1 MAIFS
6 SGEDDGM
13 ADNSGRSQGRESSLS
28 IIAADLTVVGELR
41 TEGVVKIDGTVEGNV
56 RAARQVLI
64 SKGGYVRGDV
74 VTKEAIVGGRVA
86 GSIQASERVEVQD
99 AATVEG
105 DIATQRILVHEGGEV
120 NGNVKMGD
128 PAIAPTAAS
137 KPGSVGSGLQD
148 RDPTS

>member
-1 MAIFS
+1 
-6 SGEDDGM
+6 M
-13 ADNSGRSQGRESSLS
+13 ADSSGRSQGREGGLS
-28 IIAADLTVVGELR
+28 IVAADLTVVGELR

-74 VTKEAIVGGRVA
+74 ITKEAIVGGRVA

-120 NGNVKMGD
+120 NGNVRMGD
-128 PAIAPTAAS
+128 PAAAATAGSRSSSTGSERQGRTVAS
-137 KPGSVGSGLQD
+137 
-148 RDPTS
+148 

>member
-6 SGEDDGM
+6 SGGADGM
-13 ADNSGRSQGRESSLS
+13 TDNSGRSHGREGSLS
-28 IIAADLTVVGELR
+28 IVAADLTVVGELR

-64 SKGGYVRGDV
+64 SKGGYVKGDV

-120 NGNVKMGD
+120 NGNVRMGD
-128 PAIAPTAAS
+128 PAVAAATAS
-137 KPGSVGSGLQD
+137 KAVSSGSG
-148 RDPTS
+148 